1 MWYSSSWRVWPI
13 HRLSA
18 ECYVPPLLKYDQLW
32 GEAQHWCEAAQHQ
45 EPVCFAEGRQNSA
58 GVRCSGENLSGQGW
72 VAKICLVLS
81 IWKLHHFEK
90 CTWRSSASHA
100 DPVIQLITK
109 HREELS
115 GCLSTYIAKWN
126 QSQLLEQK
134 QTLPISRMNR
144 ANSLIFFPLF
154 PIRKL
159 CSQINPLL
167 KYLAACFCKHWL
179 TDNSPTF

>member
-81 IWKLHHFEK
+81 IWKLYREVRAVVNH
-90 CTWRSSASHA
+90 CRTIGALRSLGECWSPPLYFLLCLKLPLPFFNTQCIVVHA
-100 DPVIQLITK
+100 L
-109 HREELS
+109 
-115 GCLSTYIAKWN
+115 GN
-126 QSQLLEQK
+126 
-134 QTLPISRMNR
+134 
-144 ANSLIFFPLF
+144 
-154 PIRKL
+154 
-159 CSQINPLL
+159 
-167 KYLAACFCKHWL
+167 ACFTGLIRTLLML
-179 TDNSPTF
+179 TRNS

>member
-1 MWYSSSWRVWPI
+1 MRRPTHDNALNSS
-13 HRLSA
+13 
-18 ECYVPPLLKYDQLW
+18 
-32 GEAQHWCEAAQHQ
+32 
-45 EPVCFAEGRQNSA
+45 
-58 GVRCSGENLSGQGW
+58 
-72 VAKICLVLS
+72 
-81 IWKLHHFEK
+81 KLHHFEK

-179 TDNSPTF
+179 TDNSPTFWIFSHETGQSQIPMPALCLDLISLLADSSTEASYFRTRCTLQFCMLKSACPTVFAQEV